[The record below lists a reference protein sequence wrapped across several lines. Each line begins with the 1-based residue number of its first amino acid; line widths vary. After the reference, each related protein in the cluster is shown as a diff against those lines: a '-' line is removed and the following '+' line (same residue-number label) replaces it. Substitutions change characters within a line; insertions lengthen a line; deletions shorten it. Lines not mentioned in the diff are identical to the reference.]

1 VGKRKLLPR
10 DHNGSA
16 LNYSGES
23 SDAGL
28 AVSDG
33 DLLRCDYGV

>member
-1 VGKRKLLPR
+1 MKQRYSCKLS
-10 DHNGSA
+10 NGTR